1 MNSQIFLTAT
11 ARRTQSATA
20 RTRALARSGA
30 GGPDKFKHGRL
41 SPPLVLEL
49 PEKVTC
55 QKTVRYAEP
64 RPRPQVRMK
73 SIIPF
78 QATRAAQ
85 IYEIKECPFGIEQC
99 LA

>member
-1 MNSQIFLTAT
+1 M
-11 ARRTQSATA
+11 
-20 RTRALARSGA
+20 
-30 GGPDKFKHGRL
+30 
-41 SPPLVLEL
+41 LEL

-64 RPRPQVRMK
+64 RPRPQVRLK
-73 SIIPF
+73 SIIPC

-85 IYEIKECPFGIEQC
+85 IYKIKKCPLGVEQC